1 MEAAVVLTE
10 AAVEAAFMAAAA
22 IMVVAPRAATEDEA
36 APTAACA
43 EHPRRDAVPPNRDL
57 GRSRAEE
64 LPMTPR
70 RAGIR
75 SDQATVRAQS
85 EDRPVE
91 PWEDRAV
98 EPRLEIRLEVRM
110 EDQPAEPR
118 QPTRRLLTGSSI
130 PSEAPAAGLDR
141 ALDRHRPRTHV
152 LRRVPMSTAVTR
164 DSATGVDAEASAF
177 VEAMAGAAAVGA

>member
-1 MEAAVVLTE
+1 
-10 AAVEAAFMAAAA
+10 
-22 IMVVAPRAATEDEA
+22 
-36 APTAACA
+36 
-43 EHPRRDAVPPNRDL
+43 
-57 GRSRAEE
+57 
-64 LPMTPR
+64 MTPR

-75 SDQATVRAQS
+75 SDQATVRAQP

-141 ALDRHRPRTHV
+141 ALDRHRPRTRV

-177 VEAMAGAAAVGA
+177 VEATEAMAGTGRRTGIAHGWAMTILRPTFTPTRTAQMPPRSPQTRADPQASPAHGV